1 MNNTNLETY
10 TQDLTPIVIQAE
22 SLTIDTKEDLYRAT
36 DVLSK
41 LNKFNDRITEEKAKI
56 TKPLN
61 QALKVERARWKPLE
75 TKYEVA
81 IDLVKHKMGVYYENS
96 TKETN
101 KVEDQIAEQLEKGQI
116 SQEEA
121 LEMLKGVEG
130 TDKSVASDSGTA
142 TFVKVKKFEVMD
154 LVMLVNSTGDKYVLP
169 NEVAIRQAMKEGV
182 ELKGVRYYEEQS
194 IRNIR

>member
-81 IDLVKHKMGVYYENS
+81 IDLVKYKMGVYYENS